1 MKVIAI
7 LLIIVVIMGIALGG
21 MMYGDIGIACVVG
34 ALSALLSGTG
44 FIIADKK
51 IKKLQE

>member
-7 LLIIVVIMGIALGG
+7 LLIIVGIIGIALGG

-34 ALSALLSGTG
+34 AISALLSGVG

-51 IKKLQE
+51 IKKLQQ